1 MVDNNE
7 ISSSQFKSY
16 SFYDHGRHLLFFT
29 EKSVVLNLPIPPS
42 LLTRFPPPPDLFSEA
57 LSVDD
62 EPPADEKKPAER
74 VDHDHNSFKREG

>member
-42 LLTRFPPPPDLFSEA
+42 LLTRFPPPPDLFPEE
-57 LSVDD
+57 LSVD
-62 EPPADEKKPAER
+62 EPPDDEKKPVSR
-74 VDHDHNSFKREG
+74 VDHDSLKRNF